1 MAVGV
6 RYLTVNR
13 ADAGTLS
20 TDSAVSTLPITA
32 LQDSQ
37 LARPWRAAAN
47 SAYIL
52 VDLGAS
58 YAINFVGL
66 FGFAGTAAITR
77 RVRVSTVDATG
88 AAGDAHDSGTA
99 TANVS
104 TALQQLLWFGAASYT
119 GRYVRIDLAD
129 SLPPEAGRLV
139 IGLLTTPT
147 RGFQF
152 PMEMTP
158 EDLTTVQE
166 TPRGNVFL
174 NRRPVRRVLDLTLP
188 ALTEAEA
195 WGWLDDAVANGQ
207 TKDMFICLDASD
219 STYLH
224 QKSMWGLMRETTP
237 ITWRAH
243 GLFGR
248 RFRLTERI
256 SDDR

>member
-6 RYLTVNR
+6 RYLTVNL
-13 ADAGTLS
+13 ADGGTLT
-20 TDSAVSTLPITA
+20 TDSAQTTLPA
-32 LQDSQ
+32 SNLLDSQ
-37 LARPWRAAAN
+37 LARPWRAAAT
-47 SAYIL
+47 SAYLL

-58 YAINFVGL
+58 YAINFAGL
-66 FGFAGTAAITR
+66 FGFAGTAACTR
-77 RVRVSTVDATG
+77 RVRISTVDTTG

-99 TANVS
+99 TASISVP
-104 TALQQLLWFGAASYT
+104 LQQLLWFGAASYT

-129 SLPPEAGRLV
+129 SVAPEAGRLV

-152 PMEMTP
+152 PLDMSP

-174 NRRPVRRVLDLTLP
+174 NRRPVRRVLDTTLP

-195 WGWLDDAVANGQ
+195 WAWLDDAVANGQ
-207 TKDMFICLDASD
+207 TKDVFVCLDAAD

-224 QKSMWGLMRETTP
+224 QKSMWALMRETTP